1 MKRFFSLIL
10 VFLLIFSVVGCHKK
24 KKDEKP
30 AYEEQVT
37 QEVSAEEGG
46 TVKNSDGSVSIEI
59 PADALDSN
67 TTITMTIYDSKGY
80 TGTEG
85 KDVVSKVVEFEPSGT
100 VFKKPVI
107 IRMTATEAFED
118 KILTAAVLRD
128 AEGEWS
134 YSEHGAYAV
143 LMGKDEAGDPIMQS
157 AAGDPIML
165 NAAGDPIMQQA
176 AGDPIMM
183 SAAGD
188 PIMLASA
195 GDPIMTNAAGDPI
208 MNAAAGDPIMMTTG
222 HFTSYAFFVLEP
234 DGSAVEEPDT
244 ELPVKEDDYEPAE
257 TDDDEPAGEDDDD
270 PVDDEDIVP
279 EPEKVYSKAICTGLR
294 TCSNGTNSE
303 IHQSL
308 TRSEETD
315 QNLNPLECPK
325 EGDDFYGQDVQYA
338 VRKSCVPQEFERIS
352 KDADDDTVY
361 QQTKDNNTGL
371 TWLYTGKSGTFTES
385 SAFCSELD
393 YAGKAWRLP
402 TPKELMTIV
411 DSDTEQFPA
420 FRQLYFSEFF
430 ASGSDSNV
438 SNFWTSI
445 EKLYFYQDGSIMA
458 VDSGSEG
465 GDDSDSEGGDDSGSE
480 GAANGV
486 ICVSGEEYGKI
497 GNYTSETVDGEEA
510 IRDSSTNLLWQKTSV
525 SDKTWKEALK
535 YCENLTY
542 AGYSD
547 WRLPNKNE
555 LTTLLDYSKTDVLSS
570 FPGMTA
576 NVFASSTRYAGSGG
590 EGLSVWSVSMK
601 EGRIDYVLS
610 DNEIGEQ
617 EVVEEGDETDGP
629 QEPLF
634 SVRCVRSDLDELPA
648 DGIPLCN
655 EKIGYAPCRDAS
667 TDIVW
672 SPKMQLSGRMEEG
685 NGNSW
690 SGIAGACR
698 SMTFDGK
705 RLWRAPTISEL
716 RTLIKNDK
724 IKTGGTCRVTDS
736 CFDFETCFDESE
748 CVDDNEAAFESG
760 LRDYGTLV
768 SGTAADNS
776 DHTYDAAWAIHT
788 PYGAL
793 SEFMSGEQMN
803 VVARCV
809 FDETLPELE
818 FPYTQ
823 NLEGN
828 TYLVWSS
835 MSESELAWYDAAKYC
850 MDLEEGGSDNW
861 RVPTLAELEKIE
873 AFDEECI
880 EEGCAPDAKGKYSV
894 LGDVVTLWSSE
905 DSGEEEY
912 PFYLVNF
919 MFGRT
924 DIYGTDAW
932 AYVRCVRAKGE
943 PETATSFT
951 FPYADE
957 ENGLLWSEV
966 SESEVYDFESAES
979 YCNGL
984 NEAEYGG
991 RATWRVPDISELETL
1006 IRSCESSPTGE
1017 MTGAGRMCINYSFE
1031 GYSVYGDMF
1040 RLISSTVEEGDY
1052 STKYYEFDF
1061 ASGEKLLPY
1070 WPDGYVR
1077 CVTSLGV

>member
-1 MKRFFSLIL
+1 
-10 VFLLIFSVVGCHKK
+10 
-24 KKDEKP
+24 
-30 AYEEQVT
+30 
-37 QEVSAEEGG
+37 
-46 TVKNSDGSVSIEI
+46 
-59 PADALDSN
+59 
-67 TTITMTIYDSKGY
+67 
-80 TGTEG
+80 
-85 KDVVSKVVEFEPSGT
+85 
-100 VFKKPVI
+100 
-107 IRMTATEAFED
+107 
-118 KILTAAVLRD
+118 
-128 AEGEWS
+128 
-134 YSEHGAYAV
+134 
-143 LMGKDEAGDPIMQS
+143 
-157 AAGDPIML
+157 
-165 NAAGDPIMQQA
+165 
-176 AGDPIMM
+176 
-183 SAAGD
+183 
-188 PIMLASA
+188 
-195 GDPIMTNAAGDPI
+195 
-208 MNAAAGDPIMMTTG
+208 
-222 HFTSYAFFVLEP
+222 
-234 DGSAVEEPDT
+234 
-244 ELPVKEDDYEPAE
+244 
-257 TDDDEPAGEDDDD
+257 
-270 PVDDEDIVP
+270 
-279 EPEKVYSKAICTGLR
+279 
-294 TCSNGTNSE
+294 
-303 IHQSL
+303 
-308 TRSEETD
+308 
-315 QNLNPLECPK
+315 
-325 EGDDFYGQDVQYA
+325 
-338 VRKSCVPQEFERIS
+338 
-352 KDADDDTVY
+352 
-361 QQTKDNNTGL
+361 
-371 TWLYTGKSGTFTES
+371 
-385 SAFCSELD
+385 
-393 YAGKAWRLP
+393 
-402 TPKELMTIV
+402 
-411 DSDTEQFPA
+411 
-420 FRQLYFSEFF
+420 
-430 ASGSDSNV
+430 
-438 SNFWTSI
+438 
-445 EKLYFYQDGSIMA
+445 
-458 VDSGSEG
+458 
-465 GDDSDSEGGDDSGSE
+465 
-480 GAANGV
+480 
-486 ICVSGEEYGKI
+486 
-497 GNYTSETVDGEEA
+497 
-510 IRDSSTNLLWQKTSV
+510 
-525 SDKTWKEALK
+525 
-535 YCENLTY
+535 
-542 AGYSD
+542 
-547 WRLPNKNE
+547 
-555 LTTLLDYSKTDVLSS
+555 
-570 FPGMTA
+570 
-576 NVFASSTRYAGSGG
+576 
-590 EGLSVWSVSMK
+590 
-601 EGRIDYVLS
+601 
-610 DNEIGEQ
+610 
-617 EVVEEGDETDGP
+617 
-629 QEPLF
+629 
-634 SVRCVRSDLDELPA
+634 
-648 DGIPLCN
+648 
-655 EKIGYAPCRDAS
+655 
-667 TDIVW
+667 
-672 SPKMQLSGRMEEG
+672 MQLSGRMEEG

-690 SGIAGACR
+690 SDIARECR

-724 IKTGGTCRVTDS
+724 IKTEGTCRVTDS

-768 SGTAADNS
+768 SGTAVDNS

-823 NLEGN
+823 NLDGD

-880 EEGCAPDAKGKYSV
+880 EEGCVPDAKGKYSV
-894 LGDVVTLWSSE
+894 LGDVATLWSSE

-957 ENGLLWSEV
+957 ETGLLWSEV